1 MGRPR
6 SRWLKFRERFVKAES
21 EEMTT
26 NNREEWASVVH
37 ETKICEGL
45 HMKDDTFVCK
55 VTAADWTVGVR

>member
-1 MGRPR
+1 
-6 SRWLKFRERFVKAES
+6 VKAES